1 MRSRRIILTTLLALV
16 LLAGGTFAVRAYQS
30 QQKAAENTWQTQPL
44 ERGPLTGV
52 VHADGTLASLQ
63 TVPLSWEISGVV
75 ASVNVKVGDVVK
87 AGDELASL
95 NPNSLSQS
103 AILSQVALA
112 NAQQALDDLYK
123 QYGQL
128 DLAQAR
134 QQLASAEQRLDTTQK
149 SLQDLKTP
157 ASQAEVSQAQANVL
171 LAQRQLDNTRQQIE
185 IIQKKL
191 IRPEEN
197 YSFWESKELYQ
208 KILEGLQRREIG
220 DRRNYEDALA
230 KLDEL
235 QKPPD
240 PIDLSN
246 AQAELSL
253 AQAEL
258 QNARKQL
265 SDLEAGPT
273 HDDILAAQAQIAAAQ
288 AQVDKR
294 RILAPISASVTQIN
308 IKPGDLA
315 TPGQMAFQLDDLSQ
329 IVVNAAISEID
340 VNRLKIGQPVTVQ
353 LDATPDRTY
362 HGHVSK
368 ILPIGDNQQGVV
380 NFSTTITLEDAD
392 SHARPG
398 MTASVDIQTEKVE
411 NALLLPT
418 SATRFLNG
426 QQVVYIL
433 DPQGQPQPV
442 PVELGI
448 SAGEYSQVVSGALKE
463 GDRVVLNPPSP
474 PANNS

>member
-1 MRSRRIILTTLLALV
+1 MRFRRIILVILLAV
-16 LLAGGTFAVRAYQS
+16 VIWAVGTFAVRAYQS
-30 QQKAAENTWQTQPL
+30 QQKAAENTWQTQTL
-44 ERGPLTGV
+44 QRGPLTGLV
-52 VHADGTLASLQ
+52 SADGTLASRQ
-63 TVPLSWEISGVV
+63 TISLNWETSGVV
-75 ASVNVKVGDVVK
+75 ASVSVKAGDVVK
-87 AGDELASL
+87 AGDELARL
-95 NPNSLSQS
+95 DPNSLSQS
-103 AILSQVALA
+103 ALLSEVALA

-134 QQLASAEQRLDTTQK
+134 QQVAAAEQRLDTAQK
-149 SLQDLKTP
+149 SLQGLKTP
-157 ASQAEVSQAQANVL
+157 ASQAEVDQAKANVL

-191 IRPEEN
+191 SRPQEN

-208 KILEGLQRREIG
+208 KILDGLKRREISG
-220 DRRNYEDALA
+220 RRNYEDAVA
-230 KLDEL
+230 KLDDL

-240 PIDLSN
+240 PIDLAN
-246 AQAELSL
+246 AEAELSL
-253 AQAEL
+253 AQAQL

-273 HDDILAAQAQIAAAQ
+273 GDDILAARAKVAAAQ

-294 RILAPISASVTQIN
+294 RILAPISATVTQVN
-308 IKPGDLA
+308 VNPGDQASAGQLA
-315 TPGQMAFQLDDLSQ
+315 FRLDDLSQ

-340 VNRLKIGQPVTVQ
+340 INRLRIGQLVNVH
-353 LDATPDRTY
+353 LDAIPDQIY

-368 ILPIGDNQQGVV
+368 ILPVGDNQQGVV
-380 NFSTTITLEDAD
+380 NFSTTVTLEDAD
-392 SHARPG
+392 DRTRPG
-398 MTASVDIQTEKVE
+398 MTATVDIQTEKVE

-433 DPQGQPQPV
+433 NADGQPRPV

-448 SAGEYSQVVSGALKE
+448 SAGEYSQVLSGDLKE
-463 GDRVVLNPPSP
+463 GDHVVLNPPSP
-474 PANNS
+474 APNTP